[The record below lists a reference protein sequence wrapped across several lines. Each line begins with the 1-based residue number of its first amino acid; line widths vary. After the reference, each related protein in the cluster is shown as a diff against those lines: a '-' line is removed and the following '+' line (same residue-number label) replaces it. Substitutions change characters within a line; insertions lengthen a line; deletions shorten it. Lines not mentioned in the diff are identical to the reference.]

1 MYNLRPFQQ
10 QAVDSIKEDFYSGIN
25 NVLLSLPTGCGKT
38 VIFAALP
45 DALEIGQRRGLF
57 LAHTDELCQQAA
69 DKLAKCNPTRTVG
82 IEKAS
87 SYAGNAQ
94 LVIASVQTLS
104 RSPERLK
111 SFPPDDFALLVTDEC
126 FVAGTLVDGR
136 PIETL
141 CVGDAVTS
149 IDVDNKL
156 YTRTITRLFKSK
168 PSSPVLYS
176 IFCGGREIVCTPEH
190 PILTKCGWVC
200 AKDVEKNTE
209 VFIDELQLCS
219 VRGGCGEPSI
229 LEEGCPEKI
238 RKNVLFSEVLAGVLP
253 KHKFYN
259 NGEDES
265 TVRLQKNE
273 CEKSNARQRNP
284 GEDVGNPS
292 PHWSQTT
299 SPRRKWKAAVTSRVT
314 GVGDF
319 IQHLWSW
326 CCRELRRGNPSTS
339 RKRLS
344 KLLQT
349 GFSHTALR
357 SWCRDRRILALRA
370 VASGTGS
377 EEGRPSTISRV
388 DSVEIHKQT
397 SDGTYGGVCRD
408 GYVYNIEV
416 AGLHTYTANGFVVHN
431 CQHSVGDSYGKI
443 FEHMGVKYRKDIL
456 NLGVTATTN
465 RSDGQ
470 GLNKVY
476 DKISKQYKI
485 FDAMKD
491 GWLSDLRCRKV
502 CTTTNLDTVPRKG
515 QDFDLIQLSK
525 ELDTPYRNDLV
536 VRAYEEYGENRKFL
550 GFAVDIKH
558 AQHLA
563 KRFQEAGHNVEAVW
577 GDDPL
582 RADKLRRHRAGDIHG
597 LFNCAFLTEGYDDW
611 TIQCIIL
618 ARSTQSTPL
627 LTQIIGRG
635 LRIPDG
641 CDNLKEA
648 IRRGDTL
655 AKTDCLIL
663 DIADVSTKHTL
674 ATVPNLFGLGDK
686 VDMEGRSMLAVV
698 PEVELIQAQKPYLDI
713 TNLDKIGDLYTY
725 AEQVDMFRVE
735 APPEIIQLSEFRW
748 MKHGNDSYYLSLKD
762 GEYLFVLSDMLGK
775 WTLSGKCNGNTVVRQ
790 RETLEDA
797 IKEGDYVVR
806 MLGGRVFENMA
817 RRVTKTGMR
826 PPSKAQLDL
835 LRKLGLRPPPGMK
848 SDEIRNMISKRLL
861 ELNYRKKNN
870 R

>member
-1 MYNLRPFQQ
+1 MYNLRPYQQ
-10 QAVDSIKEDFYSGIN
+10 DTAVAIKEDFFGGTN
-25 NVLLSLPTGCGKT
+25 NLLVQLPTGTGKT
-38 VIFAALP
+38 ILFGSLP
-45 DALEIGQRRGLF
+45 DFMEIGERRAMF
-57 LAHTDELCQQAA
+57 IAHTDELCQQAA
-69 DKLAKCNPTRTVG
+69 DKLSKLNPTRTIG

-94 LVIASVQTLS
+94 LVVASVQTLS
-104 RSPERLK
+104 RSPDRLA
-111 SFPPDDFALLVTDEC
+111 SFNPEDFAILLTDE
-126 FVAGTLVDGR
+126 AHHAT
-136 PIETL
+136 
-141 CVGDAVTS
+141 
-149 IDVDNKL
+149 
-156 YTRTITRLFKSK
+156 
-168 PSSPVLYS
+168 
-176 IFCGGREIVCTPEH
+176 
-190 PILTKCGWVC
+190 
-200 AKDVEKNTE
+200 
-209 VFIDELQLCS
+209 
-219 VRGGCGEPSI
+219 
-229 LEEGCPEKI
+229 
-238 RKNVLFSEVLAGVLP
+238 
-253 KHKFYN
+253 
-259 NGEDES
+259 
-265 TVRLQKNE
+265 
-273 CEKSNARQRNP
+273 
-284 GEDVGNPS
+284 
-292 PHWSQTT
+292 
-299 SPRRKWKAAVTSRVT
+299 
-314 GVGDF
+314 
-319 IQHLWSW
+319 
-326 CCRELRRGNPSTS
+326 
-339 RKRLS
+339 
-344 KLLQT
+344 
-349 GFSHTALR
+349 
-357 SWCRDRRILALRA
+357 
-370 VASGTGS
+370 
-377 EEGRPSTISRV
+377 
-388 DSVEIHKQT
+388 
-397 SDGTYGGVCRD
+397 
-408 GYVYNIEV
+408 
-416 AGLHTYTANGFVVHN
+416 
-431 CQHSVGDSYGKI
+431 GDSYGKI